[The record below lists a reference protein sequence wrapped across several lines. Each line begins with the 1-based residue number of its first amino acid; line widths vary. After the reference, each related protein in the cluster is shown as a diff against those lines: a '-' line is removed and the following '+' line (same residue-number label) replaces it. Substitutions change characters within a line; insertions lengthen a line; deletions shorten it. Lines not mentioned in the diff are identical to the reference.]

1 MIKVLHG
8 MKTMF
13 KPIQLAYRGYR
24 NALRNPKYRWWVIGG
39 TLLWLVNPINAV
51 PILGE
56 IDDAVVVTIFAAE
69 VSQMA
74 LEGIKNKKLKDA
86 SVPQDSLQSTELV

>member
-1 MIKVLHG
+1 
-8 MKTMF
+8 MF
-13 KPIQLAYRGYR
+13 KPIQLAYSAYR
-24 NALRNPKYRWWVIGG
+24 KALRNPKYRWWIVGG

-51 PILGE
+51 PVLGE

-74 LEGIKNKKLKDA
+74 LEGIKNKKQQQQVGTESA
-86 SVPQDSLQSTELV
+86 TTPIELVQSVK